1 MIIIIKKVSKSSH
14 NSNDPSE
21 LKAFITSGI
30 ISQLNKP
37 TTIEPKISF
46 KIRPNKLSITTTAK
60 LKNPLSSFH

>member
-1 MIIIIKKVSKSSH
+1 MIIIIKKVSKSSY

-30 ISQLNKP
+30 ISPLNKP

-46 KIRPNKLSITTTAK
+46 KIRPNKLFIATIAK
-60 LKNPLSSFH
+60 LTS